1 YVQSLLNITTLHLRL
16 KGKYLN
22 AGFLLLLSSIVN
34 AVMVYASFDWFGKT
48 YESRINSF
56 LFSSIIILVFIVFL
70 SIRDKNI
77 KIKIDFSF
85 LNRDILLF
93 CLPLCLTMIINWV
106 KG

>member
-1 YVQSLLNITTLHLRL
+1 
-16 KGKYLN
+16 
-22 AGFLLLLSSIVN
+22 
-34 AVMVYASFDWFGKT
+34 M
-48 YESRINSF
+48 
-56 LFSSIIILVFIVFL
+56 FIVFL

-106 KG
+106 KGNIDKYFIANLLDLKSLGIYAVAYQLASVINVVGIILNRTLQADLLKSMADGFYQTKK